1 MRKECWIDHL
11 KNPPHYY
18 EIHSL
23 QGVTGQMWTWGP
35 TEKIAEG
42 LAKIYQEPNLRR
54 ILGGEITAVIFSQTP
69 ESFLLN
75 GDGTATRLAGTNKRL
90 RT

>member
-23 QGVTGQMWTWGP
+23 QGIAGQMWTWGEP
-35 TEKIAEG
+35 DKIARD
-42 LAKIYQEPNLRR
+42 LAKRYQEPNLRR
-54 ILGGEITAVIFSQTP
+54 ILGGEITAVIFSKTP
-69 ESFLLN
+69 ETFILN
-75 GDGTATRLAGTNKRL
+75 SDGTTTKLADTNKRL
-90 RT
+90 HT